1 MKIRYMNWSTKIFEG
16 FYESGLFNSDSEYNL
31 SEGLEQDVEIKDFKS
46 FTLTVANR
54 IADEVYYDFFV
65 DFDKGI
71 VKDLDFVGIDS
82 PRYYNFTTDKIILDV
97 EVDLKKLED
106 YCFKDN
112 AGDFNKYLEDNFT
125 SYDGFHSFVKNN
137 RLGFYLDYK
146 DDESEKER
154 CLNVMLEYY
163 FIKRILSQG
172 EESFKVH
179 MYEIASEE
187 LYNHAEPV
195 DKQD

>member
-1 MKIRYMNWSTKIFEG
+1 MKIRYTNWSTKIFEG
-16 FYESGLFNSDSEYNL
+16 FYESGLYNSDSEYNL

-65 DFDKGI
+65 DEI

-82 PRYYNFTTDKIILDV
+82 PQYYNYRTDRIILDV

-146 DDESEKER
+146 NDESEKER

-163 FIKRILSQG
+163 FTKRIEYYG
-172 EESFKVH
+172 EESFKVQ
-179 MYEIASEE
+179 MYEVANEE
-187 LYNHAEPV
+187 LYCQAEPV
-195 DKQD
+195 DNED